1 MRVDQ
6 PIPLSQ
12 IADRTDELDRSL
24 LEISRQ
30 LSSIEESLST
40 DGRTLVQAN
49 EIRERLLFV
58 ESLVSGVPTATE
70 LRNENY
76 YWAVLNR
83 QYGTYRKSLTSRAT
97 YLQDQINFLDGQQ
110 MQWQATWD
118 QVSKTRGK
126 MEIVLERTGQELNKI
141 RSTQQHVQDHLIL

>member
-12 IADRTDELDRSL
+12 IVDRAEELDRSL

-70 LRNENY
+70 LRNEKY
-76 YWAVLNR
+76 YWATLNR
-83 QYGTYRKSLTSRAT
+83 QYDAYRTSLTSRAN
-97 YLQDQINFLDGQQ
+97 YLEDQINFLDGQQ
-110 MQWQATWD
+110 TQWQT
-118 QVSKTRGK
+118 T
-126 MEIVLERTGQELNKI
+126 L
-141 RSTQQHVQDHLIL
+141 